1 VGTLNLGYATMLCFV
16 AGVVTGSIFNVRT
29 LLIAL
34 GLILAG
40 STMLGLVQG
49 TIAGLWTLVN
59 VVWVEVGYLAG
70 IYGRCVLEHAG
81 NSRQNFSA

>member
-1 VGTLNLGYATMLCFV
+1 VGILNFGYATLLCFL
-16 AGVVTGSIFNVRT
+16 AGVVTGSIFNIRT

-49 TIAGLWTLVN
+49 AIAGLWTLVN

-70 IYGRCVLEHAG
+70 IYARCIFEYAG
-81 NSRQNFSA
+81 NFRQNSDA

>member
-1 VGTLNLGYATMLCFV
+1 MNLGYATMLCFL

-70 IYGRCVLEHAG
+70 IYGRCVLENAG